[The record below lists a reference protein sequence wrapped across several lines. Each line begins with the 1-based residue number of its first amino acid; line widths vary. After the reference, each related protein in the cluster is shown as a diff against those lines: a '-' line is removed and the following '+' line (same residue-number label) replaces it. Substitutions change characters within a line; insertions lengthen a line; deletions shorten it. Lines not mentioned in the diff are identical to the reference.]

1 MTTPIDVQVYF
12 NFRSPYCYVAS
23 KGMFDMFDDYHANLV
38 WKPLAGWTGRSAPD
52 RAKVKIPLVRQDL
65 RRITARMG
73 IPMNP
78 PPITTE
84 PTPAGAVSLLAEERG
99 VLREYIVAM
108 MAAEW
113 AEGQDIGEADVICN
127 VCAPLGIDADDVR
140 AAITNQAYL
149 DQMAANWEEAQEI
162 GLFGVPSFV
171 IGEERFWGSD
181 RIDYVEEY
189 LHSLRLARL

>member
-1 MTTPIDVQVYF
+1 MPASIDLQLYF

-23 KGMFDMFDDYHANLV
+23 KTMFDMFDDYHANLV

-52 RAKVKIPLVRQDL
+52 RAKVKIPLVRQDVK
-65 RRITARMG
+65 RITARMG

-84 PTPAGAVSLLAEERG
+84 PTAAGAVSLLAEERG
-99 VLREYIVAM
+99 VLRDYVVGTM
-108 MAAEW
+108 HAEW
-113 AEGQDIGEADVICN
+113 GEGQDIGEAEVLCQ
-127 VCAPLGIDADDVR
+127 VCEPLGLT
-140 AAITNQAYL
+140 AAEVHAAMTHQPYL
-149 DQMAANWEEAQEI
+149 DRMAANWEQAQSL

-171 IGEERFWGSD
+171 IGEDLFWGSD
-181 RIDYVEEY
+181 RIDYVEEH